1 MGKLLTAISII
12 FVVCVVTSGIALGL
26 AGIGVDTAS
35 GRQAQAFEENF
46 GVELSVV
53 TTPDGTSI
61 PVAVT
66 QDGYYLNANEL
77 LKAYHGE
84 ISSVAVYTIENG
96 IITGQNYYSLS
107 FSDGGRYPI
116 ALLNILEPT
125 T

>member
-12 FVVCVVTSGIALGL
+12 FVVCVVTSGIALGF

-77 LKAYHGE
+77 LQAYHGE
-84 ISSVAVYTIENG
+84 VSSVAVYTIENG

-107 FSDGGRYPI
+107 FSDGGRYPT